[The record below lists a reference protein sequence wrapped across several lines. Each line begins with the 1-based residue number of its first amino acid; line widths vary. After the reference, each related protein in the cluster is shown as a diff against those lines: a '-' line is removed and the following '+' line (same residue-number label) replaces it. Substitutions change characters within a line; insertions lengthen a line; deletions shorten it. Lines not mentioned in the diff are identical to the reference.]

1 MRGPKKDKKKR
12 QNKNKNVMGYL
23 LFYRC
28 LCPSFFSF
36 FSTSSFPLSP
46 FSHGIPV
53 TEDVALG

>member
-28 LCPSFFSF
+28 LCPSFFF

-53 TEDVALG
+53 TEYVALG